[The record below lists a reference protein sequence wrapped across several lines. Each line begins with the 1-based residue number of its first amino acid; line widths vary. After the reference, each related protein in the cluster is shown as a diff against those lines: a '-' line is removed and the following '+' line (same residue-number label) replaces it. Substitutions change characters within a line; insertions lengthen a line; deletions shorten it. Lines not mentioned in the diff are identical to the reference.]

1 MYNLIWKLQFTWKDY
16 AASQYQQRK
25 KLFENVSFLLNM
37 VDNLFFLQK
46 ITFFFTT
53 FPAGVICIRIK

>member
-25 KLFENVSFLLNM
+25 KLFENVSFLLKV

-46 ITFFFTT
+46 ITFFLYD
-53 FPAGVICIRIK
+53 ISCWCDLH